1 MVHSPIRQAAHHG
14 EGTTASGIQGKKRPQ
29 AQHRVKQ
36 LAEDVG
42 CGCLMLLAMPFKVA
56 NCSMLFF
63 FPRFFFKKAGHLFP
77 ANPFLSAFSEPEVA
91 AVEARYRWWRT
102 RNQQHIPDFLYS
114 KCIHI
119 YIYNI
124 IDTRWM
130 LARWSQ
136 ICRPMLAPHVSQS
149 LSLAGWKIIFWS
161 LVVKWICFLW
171 STEIL
176 ALPRNELPL
185 SLTTSSDLH
194 ADQFPCLTNYWV
206 HFHLIQYCSPPMSL
220 LVEGG
225 FKQASAIEVK
235 SKAEMRRRLPLC
247 LYWHIQIV
255 NVYIYIL

>member
-1 MVHSPIRQAAHHG
+1 
-14 EGTTASGIQGKKRPQ
+14 
-29 AQHRVKQ
+29 
-36 LAEDVG
+36 
-42 CGCLMLLAMPFKVA
+42 
-56 NCSMLFF
+56 
-63 FPRFFFKKAGHLFP
+63 
-77 ANPFLSAFSEPEVA
+77 
-91 AVEARYRWWRT
+91 
-102 RNQQHIPDFLYS
+102 
-114 KCIHI
+114 
-119 YIYNI
+119 
-124 IDTRWM
+124 M

-136 ICRPMLAPHVSQS
+136 ICRPMPAPHVSQS

-255 NVYIYIL
+255 NVYIYISLYIYICILWSAAPVLYVYAILCSSYNHISWYTWNMFVLLDFMYDIPNGRPSRLASPDHA